1 MLKTLAHSLPIGY
14 QDSDNHFINQEL
26 SNIVPGLSRRKQG
39 LDSPW
44 GHHSFGLFFEN
55 GKCLLLAENQRR
67 DIFCVRLVS
76 GFQGDCIPTISLG
89 LAYQCQFTPWI
100 LSKFGAIWL

>member
-39 LDSPW
+39 FDSPW
-44 GHHSFGLFFEN
+44 GYLFYKELWRFDFEN
-55 GKCLLLAENQRR
+55 EPKSRGKNVGTFFL
-67 DIFCVRLVS
+67 
-76 GFQGDCIPTISLG
+76 
-89 LAYQCQFTPWI
+89 
-100 LSKFGAIWL
+100 